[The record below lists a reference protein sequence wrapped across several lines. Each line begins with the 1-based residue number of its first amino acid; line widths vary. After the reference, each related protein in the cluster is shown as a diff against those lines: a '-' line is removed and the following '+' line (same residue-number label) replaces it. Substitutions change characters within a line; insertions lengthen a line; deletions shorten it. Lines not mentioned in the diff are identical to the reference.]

1 MRRAAKSLG
10 LAGLL
15 GALVLAWACGGSPAA
30 SGQGPAAAARA
41 QETAPPASSNG
52 RIRRS
57 ARVPACGQSGGDWS
71 AQRGHRGRTAGAG
84 IHRRAVAGV
93 RLHGRAACRLRR
105 AATPVGDV
113 NMKNIVAK
121 IPGTSPDIVMFTTHY
136 DSKRIPN
143 FVGADDGGSSSG
155 VMLELARSLCARKNA
170 LTVWITFFDG
180 EEAFN
185 RDWADPDHTYGSRE
199 MAARMALSGELRRV
213 RAFVLADLVGN
224 RKLRLKRE
232 SQSTPWLTDLIWAT
246 AARLGYQR
254 TFVNESTP
262 IEDDHLAFVN
272 RGVAA
277 ADIIDLEIA
286 AERQLLAQYVRHA
299 RQGQP
304 AKPGHCGACIELSSC
319 HNWRE
324 SSSQGRIAKTLPPGP
339 PSSALQQARV
349 C

>member
-1 MRRAAKSLG
+1 MRWCWPGRAAGARRLPGRVLPLPRKSQEPAPPATATGGFDGARAFQHVADLVAIG
-10 LAGLL
+10 PHSAGTE
-15 GALVLAWACGGSPAA
+15 GGR
-30 SGQGPAAAARA
+30 RA
-41 QETAPPASSNG
+41 QEYIAGQLQGFGCTVERMPFTA
-52 RIRRS
+52 
-57 ARVPACGQSGGDWS
+57 
-71 AQRGHRGRTAGAG
+71 RG
-84 IHRRAVAGV
+84 
-93 RLHGRAACRLRR
+93 
-105 AATPVGDV
+105 TPVGDV
-113 NMKNIVAK
+113 NMTNIVAK

-199 MAARMALSGELRRV
+199 MAARMALSGELGRV

-232 SQSTPWLTDLIWAT
+232 SQSTEWLTDLIWAT

-254 TFVNESTP
+254 TFVDESTP

-277 ADIIDLEIA
+277 ADIIDLESPQNDNYWHNASDTLDKVSPRSLAIVGHVLVELLPQLESKFVPA
-286 AERQLLAQYVRHA
+286 ANR
-299 RQGQP
+299 
-304 AKPGHCGACIELSSC
+304 
-319 HNWRE
+319 
-324 SSSQGRIAKTLPPGP
+324 
-339 PSSALQQARV
+339 
-349 C
+349 